1 MKTLR
6 DSLLL
11 ALWGGFVIWLS
22 FTGQLSTYL
31 HPSLQPYTMAAGVV
45 LLVLAAFAAHSLLVT
60 PHSHSHAHHECCHGH
75 HDHGNPVQGGYAEHG
90 GTHHHGDDQSGW
102 VALLFKTLLLLL
114 PLAMILFG
122 QGTKFTITTVQ
133 NRGVVDDLQKLPTAK
148 ASVSSAASTAI
159 AASGSSEAASADSA
173 SSIPSVS
180 ETASSKGASSGAMPV
195 QIIDMLYA
203 VQMPSYREEFEGK
216 EVELTGQYVPL
227 TTGNPKGDRFQAIRM
242 FITCCAA
249 DAKPVGV
256 TVQYPRDVKPFKI
269 PEMGW
274 VKITGKPVFPME
286 GGRRT
291 AIIEATKVEECTA
304 PSEPFVY

>member
-1 MKTLR
+1 ML
-6 DSLLL
+6 
-11 ALWGGFVIWLS
+11 WLS
-22 FTGQLSTYL
+22 LTGQLSTYL
-31 HPSLQPYTMAAGVV
+31 HPSLQPYTSATGVI
-45 LLVLAAFAAHSLLVT
+45 LMVLAAFAARSFLVT
-60 PHSHSHAHHECCHGH
+60 PHSGAHHECCHDH
-75 HDHGNPVQGGYAEHG
+75 HDHGNPAYEEHVG
-90 GTHHHGDDQSGW
+90 SHHHGEDQSGW

-114 PLAMILFG
+114 PLIIILLG
-122 QGTKFTITTVQ
+122 QGTKFTMTTVQ
-133 NRGVVDDLQKLPTAK
+133 NRGVVDDLQKLPSANTSAAAA
-148 ASVSSAASTAI
+148 ASAALVASTA
-159 AASGSSEAASADSA
+159 SATS
-173 SSIPSVS
+173 SVS
-180 ETASSKGASSGAMPV
+180 TNVAPPGASSGAMPV

-256 TVQYPRDVKPFKI
+256 TIQYPNDEKPLKL

-274 VKITGKPVFPME
+274 VKITGKPLFPME
-286 GGRRT
+286 NGRRT
-291 AIIEATKVEECTA
+291 AIIEATKVEQCTA

>member
-1 MKTLR
+1 MKRLR

-11 ALWGGFVIWLS
+11 ALWGGFVLCLS

-31 HPSLQPYTMAAGVV
+31 HPSLQPYTTAAGVT
-45 LLVLAAFAAHSLLVT
+45 LLVLAAFAVRSLMVAPRAHQ
-60 PHSHSHAHHECCHGH
+60 ECCHGH
-75 HDHGNPVQGGYAEHG
+75 HDHGDHPHAGHNGHDADHQHG
-90 GTHHHGDDQSGW
+90 EDESGW
-102 VALLFKTLLLLL
+102 LALIFKTLLLLV
-114 PLAMILFG
+114 PLLIILFG
-122 QGTKFTITTVQ
+122 QGTKFTMTTVQ
-133 NRGVVDDLQKLPTAK
+133 NRGVVEDLQKLPSAN
-148 ASVSSAASTAI
+148 ASAAS
-159 AASGSSEAASADSA
+159 AAAASAA
-173 SSIPSVS
+173 SSTVAATVAPRDV
-180 ETASSKGASSGAMPV
+180 SSGAMPV

-256 TVQYPRDVKPFKI
+256 TIRYPRDKMQLKV
-269 PEMGW
+269 PEMVW

>member
-1 MKTLR
+1 MKRLR

-31 HPSLQPYTMAAGVV
+31 HPSLQPYTTAAGVI
-45 LLVLAAFAAHSLLVT
+45 LLVLAAFAARALLVT
-60 PHSHSHAHHECCHGH
+60 PRVHHECCHGH
-75 HDHGNPVQGGYAEHG
+75 HDHADHSHAGHAGHDPVHQHG
-90 GTHHHGDDQSGW
+90 EDESGW
-102 VALLFKTLLLLL
+102 FALLFKTLLLLL
-114 PLAMILFG
+114 PLLVILCG
-122 QGTKFTITTVQ
+122 QGTKFTMTTVQ
-133 NRGVVDDLQKLPTAK
+133 NRGVVEDLRKLPSANAAAAATSSGVTATT
-148 ASVSSAASTAI
+148 APQSV
-159 AASGSSEAASADSA
+159 
-173 SSIPSVS
+173 PQ
-180 ETASSKGASSGAMPV
+180 GASSGAMPL

-216 EVELTGQYVPL
+216 EVELIGQYVPL

-242 FITCCAA
+242 FMTCCAA
-249 DAKPVGV
+249 DAKPVGITIQSPHGV
-256 TVQYPRDVKPFKI
+256 PPLKV

-286 GGRRT
+286 GGHRT
-291 AIIEATKVEECTA
+291 AIIEATKVEECAA

>member
-11 ALWGGFVIWLS
+11 GLWGGFVLWLS

-31 HPSLQPYTMAAGVV
+31 HPSLQPYTTAAGVI
-45 LLVLAAFAAHSLLVT
+45 LLVLAAFAARSLLVT
-60 PHSHSHAHHECCHGH
+60 PHSHSHSHHGCCHDY
-75 HDHGNPVQGGYAEHG
+75 HDHGNTVHSEDS
-90 GTHHHGDDQSGW
+90 GTHHHGEDLSGW
-102 VALLFKTLLLLL
+102 GALSFNTLLLLL

-122 QGTKFTITTVQ
+122 QGTKFTMTTVQ
-133 NRGVVDDLQKLPTAK
+133 NRGVVDDLLRLPSAK
-148 ASVSSAASTAI
+148 VSAAS
-159 AASGSSEAASADSA
+159 AAA
-173 SSIPSVS
+173 
-180 ETASSKGASSGAMPV
+180 TASSTASVAATSTPQGASSGAMPV

-216 EVELTGQYVPL
+216 EVELIGQYVPL

-242 FITCCAA
+242 FMTCCAA
-249 DAKPVGV
+249 DSKPVGV
-256 TVQYPRDVKPFKI
+256 TIQYPPGVPPLKV

-274 VKITGKPVFPME
+274 VKIIGKPVFPME

-291 AIIEATKVEECTA
+291 AIIEATKVEECAA